1 MKKRRRLL
9 QEIRFQMV
17 LIFGVMTTV
26 LAVLLMSVA
35 IYNLNEWARDEA
47 ITEGTS
53 RAGQFSI
60 RAHILLDEVEKVIQ
74 WGQGENCYQ
83 FVVVHGDKQKE
94 GMALIRDM
102 RTYRISSLIDSSIYN
117 VYIFDIDGR
126 SYDERKGVYELARY
140 PKSARICE
148 AVRGQSN
155 KLLSVLNDEGERV
168 LVYGAPIRQPGTGK
182 PIGYVAVE
190 FRQEYI
196 SRFLREESQFLLETY
211 AIADPE
217 LGFIAGDE
225 TLLYEVPEDQKA
237 WLMGEGDAWQTYR
250 VGRRERLLIRNE
262 IFGTSWKLICAAY
275 MDELTPQTGRIIR
288 AIIMIGL
295 LTVAAGVFA
304 YMTVMN
310 RMMSPITRMRERMRE
325 AAGGN
330 LDATVEEASGS
341 EFSMLERQYNRMLA
355 RIKSLIEQNREDQKA
370 LQKAELS
377 ALQAQIAPHFL
388 YNTLDTI
395 IWLVAV
401 NENEKAMEMIENLS
415 VFFKTG
421 LSKGM
426 DWISVATEID
436 HVRSY
441 LFIQQSRYS
450 DMLTYTVQVPESMQ
464 HYDMLKM
471 ILQPIVENAI
481 YHGIKNKEG
490 GGRIEIHGWEDEAF
504 LCFSVKDTGVGME
517 EDQVRALNSRMEKND
532 QGFQETESGFGLY
545 NVNRRIRLY
554 YGEGC
559 GLSVRSALDEGTEV
573 LIRVLRQEGK
583 RGEGD

>member
-1 MKKRRRLL
+1 M
-9 QEIRFQMV
+9 
-17 LIFGVMTTV
+17 
-26 LAVLLMSVA
+26 
-35 IYNLNEWARDEA
+35 
-47 ITEGTS
+47 
-53 RAGQFSI
+53 
-60 RAHILLDEVEKVIQ
+60 
-74 WGQGENCYQ
+74 
-83 FVVVHGDKQKE
+83 
-94 GMALIRDM
+94 
-102 RTYRISSLIDSSIYN
+102 
-117 VYIFDIDGR
+117 
-126 SYDERKGVYELARY
+126 
-140 PKSARICE
+140 
-148 AVRGQSN
+148 
-155 KLLSVLNDEGERV
+155 
-168 LVYGAPIRQPGTGK
+168 
-182 PIGYVAVE
+182 
-190 FRQEYI
+190 
-196 SRFLREESQFLLETY
+196 
-211 AIADPE
+211 
-217 LGFIAGDE
+217 
-225 TLLYEVPEDQKA
+225 
-237 WLMGEGDAWQTYR
+237 
-250 VGRRERLLIRNE
+250 
-262 IFGTSWKLICAAY
+262 
-275 MDELTPQTGRIIR
+275 
-288 AIIMIGL
+288 
-295 LTVAAGVFA
+295 
-304 YMTVMN
+304 
-310 RMMSPITRMRERMRE
+310 
-325 AAGGN
+325 
-330 LDATVEEASGS
+330 
-341 EFSMLERQYNRMLA
+341 
-355 RIKSLIEQNREDQKA
+355 
-370 LQKAELS
+370 
-377 ALQAQIAPHFL
+377 
-388 YNTLDTI
+388 DTI

-517 EDQVRALNSRMEKND
+517 EEQVRTLNSRMEKND

-554 YGEGC
+554 YGEDC